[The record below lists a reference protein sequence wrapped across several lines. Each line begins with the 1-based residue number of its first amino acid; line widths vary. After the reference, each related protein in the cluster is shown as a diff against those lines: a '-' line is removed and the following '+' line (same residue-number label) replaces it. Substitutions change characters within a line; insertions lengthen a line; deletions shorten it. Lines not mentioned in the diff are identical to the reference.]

1 MTKIRSHAPLQPRG
15 LASAPKFPENS
26 QNKFLANEEENA
38 YVQLEVWGDPA
49 PSIAWFRGD
58 IALADMNRSVKIYQ
72 IQMFDYKFQTPNST
86 FRPLLSKKFE

>member
-1 MTKIRSHAPLQPRG
+1 MTCD
-15 LASAPKFPENS
+15 NV

-58 IALADMNRSVKIYQ
+58 IALVDMNRSVLEGIVKIDQ
-72 IQMFDYKFQTPNST
+72 ILNRYIW
-86 FRPLLSKKFE
+86 